1 MFGTSFGT
9 SLRTDLMSKVTI
21 LTGPERRRRWSAQ
34 ERAQILAEAAVP
46 GVRLA
51 DVARRYDVS
60 RSRIYEWRREAQM
73 LVQGQ
78 FVPVRVEA
86 AQACH
91 DAADDAVI
99 TLDLGDGRSL
109 KISASA
115 SPALVTAALQA
126 LR

>member
-1 MFGTSFGT
+1 MMF
-9 SLRTDLMSKVTI
+9 
-21 LTGPERRRRWSAQ
+21 
-34 ERAQILAEAAVP
+34 RAAGFMNGGA
-46 GVRLA
+46 
-51 DVARRYDVS
+51 
-60 RSRIYEWRREAQM
+60 
-73 LVQGQ
+73 
-78 FVPVRVEA
+78 RVEA